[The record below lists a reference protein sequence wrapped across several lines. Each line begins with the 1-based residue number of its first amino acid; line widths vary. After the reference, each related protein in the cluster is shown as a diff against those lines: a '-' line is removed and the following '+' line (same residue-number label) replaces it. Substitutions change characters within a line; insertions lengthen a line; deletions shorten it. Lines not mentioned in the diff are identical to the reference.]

1 MHSKLQILIGKVEL
15 WITSTCCNRFNF
27 QISQKLTVFEF
38 LECTVQYKE
47 MEEETFIDFLAHST
61 VQVSRKR
68 HVPNILQVRSISF
81 C

>member
-1 MHSKLQILIGKVEL
+1 MKKFKKLVVIIAKFPKIDFFRV
-15 WITSTCCNRFNF
+15 
-27 QISQKLTVFEF
+27 
-38 LECTVQYKE
+38 LERTVQYKE

>member
-1 MHSKLQILIGKVEL
+1 MKKFKKLVVIIAKFPKIDFFRV
-15 WITSTCCNRFNF
+15 
-27 QISQKLTVFEF
+27 
-38 LECTVQYKE
+38 LERIVQYKE